1 MRSRSLNSWAFL
13 LGSIVVFAGFAL
25 AGSPPA
31 TTEPADT
38 QSGDHI
44 MSGDKLSISVNGLV
58 GVGVVSVL
66 TPVVNKDGE
75 IKMPLIGQVKIDGLT
90 SDQAQKEIARAYK
103 DANVLT
109 NAQVGVSW
117 VSHADR

>member
-1 MRSRSLNSWAFL
+1 
-13 LGSIVVFAGFAL
+13 
-25 AGSPPA
+25 
-31 TTEPADT
+31 
-38 QSGDHI
+38 